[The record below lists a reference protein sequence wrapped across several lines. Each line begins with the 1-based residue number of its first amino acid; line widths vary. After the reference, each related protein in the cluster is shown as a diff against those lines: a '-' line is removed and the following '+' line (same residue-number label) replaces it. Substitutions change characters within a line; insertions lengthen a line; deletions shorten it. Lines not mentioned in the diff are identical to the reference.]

1 MKYLS
6 VEAKSKEWNLSA
18 RSVRNYCNQG
28 RIPGAV
34 LNGKAWMIP
43 EEAAKPSATYSV
55 GNKTLLSWLKEEKEL
70 RIPGRIYHYLQ
81 VEMTYNSNHIEGSK
95 LTEDQTRQI
104 FETKTI
110 LVGAKNESIN
120 IDDVVETINHFRCI
134 DYVIDNA
141 KNQLNEKFIKKL
153 HYLLK
158 QNTSDSYKSWFRVG
172 EYKLLENSVGGVDT
186 AKPEEVQNKI
196 AKLLNEY
203 NSKNKIT
210 VEDIVDFHYKFER
223 IHPFQDGNGRVGRLI
238 MLKECLKHN
247 IVPIIIKDDFKDF
260 YYRGLKE
267 YSKEKGYLI
276 DTCKHGQDILCDKL
290 DYFKIKH

>member
-34 LNGKAWMIP
+34 LNGKVWMIP
-43 EEAAKPSATYSV
+43 EEAVKPFSTYSV
-55 GNKTLLSWLKEEKEL
+55 ANRTLLSWLKEEKEL

-110 LVGAKNESIN
+110 LVRDENESIN
-120 IDDVVETINHFRCI
+120 VDDVVETINHFRCI

-203 NSKNKIT
+203 TSKNKIT

-238 MLKECLKHN
+238 ILKECLKHN

>member
-18 RSVRNYCNQG
+18 RSVRNYCTQG

-34 LNGKAWMIP
+34 LNGKVWMIP
-43 EEAAKPSATYSV
+43 EEAVKPSSTYSV
-55 GNKTLLSWLKEEKEL
+55 GNRTLLSWLKEEKEF

-110 LVGAKNESIN
+110 LVRDENESIN
-120 IDDVVETINHFRCI
+120 VDDVVETINHFRCI

-210 VEDIVDFHYKFER
+210 IEDIVDFHYKFER

-238 MLKECLKHN
+238 ILKECLKHN

>member
-1 MKYLS
+1 M
-6 VEAKSKEWNLSA
+6 
-18 RSVRNYCNQG
+18 
-28 RIPGAV
+28 
-34 LNGKAWMIP
+34 
-43 EEAAKPSATYSV
+43 
-55 GNKTLLSWLKEEKEL
+55 NKKLLSWLIEEKGSNK
-70 RIPGRIYHYLQ
+70 RGGIYGFLM
-81 VEMTYNSNHIEGSK
+81 VDITYNSNRIEGNK
-95 LTEDQTRQI
+95 LEFEQVRFIYETNSFYDQKGS
-104 FETKTI
+104 FN
-110 LVGAKNESIN
+110 V
-120 IDDVVETINHFRCI
+120 DDVIETINHFRCI

-141 KNQLNEKFIKKL
+141 KNQLSEKFIKKL
-153 HYLLK
+153 HYLHK
-158 QNTSDSYKSWFRVG
+158 QNTSDSYKTWFRVG

-186 AKPEEVQNKI
+186 VKPEEVQNKI
-196 AKLLNEY
+196 VKLLKEY
-203 NSKNKIT
+203 NSKTKIT
-210 VEDIVDFHYKFER
+210 VEDIIDFHYKFER

>member
-28 RIPGAV
+28 RIPGAI
-34 LNGKAWMIP
+34 LNGKVWMIP
-43 EEAAKPSATYSV
+43 EEAVKPSSTYSV
-55 GNKTLLSWLKEEKEL
+55 GNRTLLSWLKEEKEP

-110 LVGAKNESIN
+110 LVRDENESIN
-120 IDDVVETINHFRCI
+120 VDDVVETINHFRCI

-203 NSKNKIT
+203 NSKKKIT

>member
-18 RSVRNYCNQG
+18 RSVRNYCTQG

-34 LNGKAWMIP
+34 LNGKVWMIP
-43 EEAAKPSATYSV
+43 EEAVKPSSTYSV
-55 GNKTLLSWLKEEKEL
+55 GNRTLLSWLKEEKEL

-110 LVGAKNESIN
+110 LVRDENESIN
-120 IDDVVETINHFRCI
+120 VDDVVETINHFRCI

-203 NSKNKIT
+203 NLKNKIT

-238 MLKECLKHN
+238 ILKECLKHN